1 MRKLLLLVFASL
13 TIGANAQVAKGKLNV
28 KPEAQQKIQ
37 KEATFKSFNVLPA
50 KEVKAVA
57 DKSPKAMT
65 DNSLVKSLKP
75 VVREMTAKKR
85 AAAVQEKYEG
95 TGTDR
100 KTNETVT
107 WEMLTGSTTD
117 EGTGATIYLIQ
128 DVVPNP
134 FNFEHV
140 TVEYTL
146 DGDNIVIKPQLIASA
161 DYASSPTGKV
171 YFFLEDAKSSDGA
184 IRLTLDEKGSIS
196 GAYSIIY
203 SMYPNEVYNYNE
215 WMATYYGYENVRYNL
230 PGEVKAPEVSFEPA
244 NLILYAGLGLNG
256 YSYNDNY
263 AFTAAYA
270 TTNFANRTTD
280 TATEWKWSATYNDE
294 SELTGTKTDFAVD
307 LKGGDLISNVT
318 LVGINKTEASEP
330 FTMSVGKYKNDEG
343 SAKYEYNHIFAG
355 GFEAEFGLNNQETT
369 AIITR
374 QDPDGKLTFYTNWAT
389 PDKAENS
396 MSKIY
401 LYHEKPAAPLYI
413 EGITLP
419 MVGFSAEN
427 NFNLHVKIVKASYP
441 ASATKPTLGE
451 VLAEGDANLN
461 SINANFQAGL
471 TAVEFTELYKES
483 DDGLTEPIEYLFID
497 SEFVV
502 VIEGWDN
509 GTFKGVLGCQDA
521 DLKSART
528 STWFELTGDPDKMYS
543 YTTWKTSL
551 FVGFLGAAYG
561 YLHTT
566 DATTYTLTEGGQI
579 KIHVNPMLSNSEADP
594 ETGSKTRLWLDSSSS
609 TPSWIKMGF
618 ANEVYTEEESSFD
631 LILDVEAMPST
642 ITGRGAHLVFAQEGA
657 LLPIFILQGDADY
670 NGIENVVMDKN
681 TQEGIYNLQG
691 VRVATPQQKGVYISN
706 GKKFVVK

>member
-13 TIGANAQVAKGKLNV
+13 AIGANAQVAKGKLSV

-37 KEATFKSFNVLPA
+37 GEATFKSFNVLPA

-75 VVREMTAKKR
+75 VVREMTAQKR

-95 TGTDR
+95 TGIDR

-107 WEMLTGSTTD
+107 WEMETGSTTE

-134 FNFEHV
+134 FGFEHV
-140 TVEYTL
+140 VVEYTV
-146 DGDNIVIKPQLIASA
+146 DGDNIVIKPQLIASS
-161 DYASSPTGKV
+161 DYSQSPTGKA
-171 YFFLEDAKSSDGA
+171 YIFLEDSKSSDGS
-184 IRLTLDEKGSIS
+184 ITLTMDSKGSIS
-196 GAYSIIY
+196 GSYSIIY

-256 YSYNDNY
+256 YSYTDNY

-280 TATEWKWSATYNDE
+280 TATEWKWSATYNGE
-294 SELTGTKTDFAVD
+294 SQLTDTKKDFSVD
-307 LKGGDLISNVT
+307 LKGGDMISNVT

-330 FTMSVGKYKNDEG
+330 FTMGVGKYISEG
-343 SAKYEYNHIFAG
+343 TARFANNHIFAG
-355 GFEAEFGLNNQETT
+355 GLEGEFILNQETP

-374 QDPDGKLTFYTNWAT
+374 QDPDGKLTFYTNFAT
-389 PDKAENS
+389 PDKNENS
-396 MSKIY
+396 MTKFF

-419 MVGFSAEN
+419 MVNFSAEN

-441 ASATKPTLGE
+441 ESATKPTLGE

-483 DDGLTEPIEYLFID
+483 DDGLTEPIDYLFID
-497 SEFVV
+497 SEFVII
-502 VIEGWDN
+502 IEGWDN
-509 GTFKGVLGCQDA
+509 GTFKGVLGCQDTY
-521 DLKSART
+521 LKSART
-528 STWFELTGDPDKMYS
+528 STWFELTGVPDKMYS
-543 YTTWKTSL
+543 YTGWQTSM

-642 ITGRGAHLVFAQEGA
+642 VTGRAARLVFAQEGA

-691 VRVATPQQKGVYISN
+691 VRIATPQQKGVYISN
-706 GKKFVVK
+706 GKKFIVK